1 MIPPV
6 AMPPSV
12 HCLPCRKRAGA
23 RCRGVTC

>member
-12 HCLPCRKRAGA
+12 HCLPCRNEQE
-23 RCRGVTC
+23 RGVEE